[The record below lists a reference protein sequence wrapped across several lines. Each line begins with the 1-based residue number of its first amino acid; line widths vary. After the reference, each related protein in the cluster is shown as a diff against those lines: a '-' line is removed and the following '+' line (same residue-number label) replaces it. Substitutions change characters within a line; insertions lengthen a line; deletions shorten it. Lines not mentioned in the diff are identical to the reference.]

1 LLYCGLAGL
10 HVVINVPS
18 RHLYKIGR
26 LKSGRDKRD
35 EIGRPMFKILELDSR
50 RSAAPTQVGEAFA
63 TWDDALAAVKR
74 HLKRFKV
81 SGRNPEGS
89 YWWTRDADGLR
100 KCWISENKDGAGE
113 AIGVEAAA
121 HGGPAG
127 QAYNS
132 SK

>member
-1 LLYCGLAGL
+1 MFPCYTVGCWAQNAVPNSIISAGRRP
-10 HVVINVPS
+10 HPVP
-18 RHLYKIGR
+18 
-26 LKSGRDKRD
+26 
-35 EIGRPMFKILELDSR
+35 ENQEAVMFKILELDSQ
-50 RSAAPTQVGEAFA
+50 RSAAPTQVGEGFD
-63 TWDDALAAVKR
+63 TWEDALAAVKR

-100 KCWISENKDGAGE
+100 KCWISENKDGASE
-113 AIGVEAAA
+113 AIGVDAAA
-121 HGGPAG
+121 HGGQAG

>member
-1 LLYCGLAGL
+1 
-10 HVVINVPS
+10 
-18 RHLYKIGR
+18 
-26 LKSGRDKRD
+26 
-35 EIGRPMFKILELDSR
+35 MFRILELDSR
-50 RSAAPTQVGEAFA
+50 PSAAPTQIGEAFA

-100 KCWISENKDGAGE
+100 KCWISENKDDAGE
-113 AIGVEAAA
+113 ANGVEAAR
-121 HGGPAG
+121 GVPAAPAASAA
-127 QAYNS
+127 QARNS

>member
-1 LLYCGLAGL
+1 
-10 HVVINVPS
+10 
-18 RHLYKIGR
+18 
-26 LKSGRDKRD
+26 
-35 EIGRPMFKILELDSR
+35 MFKILELDSR
-50 RSAAPTQVGEAFA
+50 RSAAPTQIGEAFA
-63 TWDDALAAVKR
+63 TRDDALAAVKR

-113 AIGVEAAA
+113 AIGAAA
-121 HGGPAG
+121 ADGGQAG
-127 QAYNS
+127 QAHNS

>member
-1 LLYCGLAGL
+1 MRAAGTGNRRYTSAEQEA
-10 HVVINVPS
+10 V
-18 RHLYKIGR
+18 
-26 LKSGRDKRD
+26 
-35 EIGRPMFKILELDSR
+35 MFKILELDSA

-63 TWDDALAAVKR
+63 TWDDALAAIKR

-100 KCWISENKDGAGE
+100 KCWIAENQDGACE
-113 AIGVEAAA
+113 AVGAAA
-121 HGGPAG
+121 ANGTPAGPAH
-127 QAYNS
+127 AR

>member
-1 LLYCGLAGL
+1 
-10 HVVINVPS
+10 
-18 RHLYKIGR
+18 
-26 LKSGRDKRD
+26 
-35 EIGRPMFKILELDSR
+35 MFKILELDSQ

-63 TWDDALAAVKR
+63 TWDDALAAIKR

-100 KCWISENKDGAGE
+100 KCWISENKEGVSEAVGSAAGNGGL
-113 AIGVEAAA
+113 A
-121 HGGPAG
+121 GPAHDP
-127 QAYNS
+127 